1 MSVIIRKPYGE
12 RQKRTEYPEKRSQW
26 DEICEA
32 IDVALARN
40 PKDFRELIGILQEAG
55 YEYKDGK
62 QPALRGKGHARFAR
76 FRSLGKGYSVEEL
89 CEVIAGNAVH
99 KSKFAEKKRTSA
111 RSAQVHQ
118 KAELSFLIDVRAKM
132 QAGKGAGYARWAK
145 VFNLK
150 QMAKA
155 MMFMEEHGIKSYAEL
170 KEKADG
176 ISEKCDALLEFV
188 KADEARMWEVSVLRK
203 HLINNAKAKDVFAA
217 YKASGYNREFYEAHR
232 DTLALR
238 SAAKKAFDAYKK
250 ENGSDKKL
258 PRISELNEEYAM
270 LLERKK
276 SSYAEY
282 RKTKSEMQ
290 DWLVAQKIV
299 QEILKED
306 EQKKEQLHEQEV
318 RQEEENRQSSR

>member
-1 MSVIIRKPYGE
+1 M
-12 RQKRTEYPEKRSQW
+12 
-26 DEICEA
+26 
-32 IDVALARN
+32 
-40 PKDFRELIGILQEAG
+40 
-55 YEYKDGK
+55 
-62 QPALRGKGHARFAR
+62 
-76 FRSLGKGYSVEEL
+76 
-89 CEVIAGNAVH
+89 
-99 KSKFAEKKRTSA
+99 
-111 RSAQVHQ
+111 
-118 KAELSFLIDVRAKM
+118 
-132 QAGKGAGYARWAK
+132 
-145 VFNLK
+145 
-150 QMAKA
+150 
-155 MMFMEEHGIKSYAEL
+155 
-170 KEKADG
+170 
-176 ISEKCDALLEFV
+176 
-188 KADEARMWEVSVLRK
+188 
-203 HLINNAKAKDVFAA
+203 
-217 YKASGYNREFYEAHR
+217 HR

-258 PRISELNEEYAM
+258 PRISELNAEYAM